1 MFWTSIS
8 NLANSCTRRSVS
20 YNERNSGMQTH
31 TNVDISCRGSCT
43 RCSIQEE
50 DHVSTLYACT
60 RCSIQEENHVSTL
73 YACTRCS
80 IQEENH
86 VSTLYACTRC
96 SIQEEDYVS
105 TLYACIQPF
114 KQLTGFLN
122 SAFTCSTAGIHSATL
137 PPTSEGSWPSNG
149 SS

>member
-1 MFWTSIS
+1 MHTNTCIPMHVHTYIPLLSFTGLNIWFTTMFWTSIS
-8 NLANSCTRRSVS
+8 NLANSCTKRSVS
-20 YNERNSGMQTH
+20 YNDRNSGMQTH

-50 DHVSTLYACT
+50 DH
-60 RCSIQEENHVSTL
+60 
-73 YACTRCS
+73 
-80 IQEENH
+80 
-86 VSTLYACTRC
+86 
-96 SIQEEDYVS
+96 VS